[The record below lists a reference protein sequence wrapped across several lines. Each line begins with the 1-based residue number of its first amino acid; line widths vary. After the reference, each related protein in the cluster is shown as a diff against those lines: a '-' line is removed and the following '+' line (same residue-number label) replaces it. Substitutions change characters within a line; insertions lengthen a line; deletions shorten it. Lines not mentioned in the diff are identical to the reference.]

1 MRRPIIGS
9 LWLLH
14 TSSMRK
20 KIGIKLMAERPAPK
34 IMSFDKKRLIAVNMI
49 MNFVNKIDQCE
60 LLISEIN
67 IVQDHKGSISY
78 HLASQHFKYWKCYII
93 SRVFVKNSSQKV
105 KIIKVDFSCSLLC
118 GLQKAAK
125 NKVCAQ
131 SSCISEDQRSSQ
143 QNTCVSSLVKTI
155 FMNVAMRHR
164 S

>member
-1 MRRPIIGS
+1 MRRPIVGS

-14 TSSMRK
+14 TSSMWK

-34 IMSFDKKRLIAVNMI
+34 IMSFDKKKADCSEHDHELC
-49 MNFVNKIDQCE
+49 NKIDQCE

-78 HLASQHFKYWKCYII
+78 HLASQHSKYWKCYII

-131 SSCISEDQRSSQ
+131 SSCIS
-143 QNTCVSSLVKTI
+143 
-155 FMNVAMRHR
+155 
-164 S
+164 